1 MTFDVQAMREAPT
14 DIEELL
20 SVLVVKERCI
30 APSLDLVFLTACP
43 SQKTVVQWW

>member
-30 APSLDLVFLTACP
+30 APSLDLVFPTACP
-43 SQKTVVQWW
+43 SQKTVVQW